1 LLTGGAGF
9 MFGTLMG
16 FLIQGLIQTYITFD
30 GKLSSWWSKIVTGFL
45 LFAFIAFPRKTARR
59 PEPWRDA
66 MKSNLVVIPPGRGHS
81 NQAEVTHIIGIDI
94 IVDRYPEGTSLPR
107 EAELT
112 AMFDVSRT
120 VLRESVK
127 TLSAKGPLKSK
138 AGVGARVTERS
149 AWNMFDSDVVG
160 WHLEVGIDKRFL
172 RDLADIRLAA
182 EPRAAALPAE
192 RRADDA
198 IAILRG
204 SIVKPRSFAS
214 DSIEFADADL
224 RLHLDVAAFSANPF
238 MRSIGDHHRRP
249 RAHCRCDRRPGC
261 LGCRRS
267 DHEHYLQ
274 RPAPPWRR
282 LRDGSKAETKTEDG
296 HGKLQR
302 PAALQR
308 CISRRAD
315 GVRC

>member
-1 LLTGGAGF
+1 MRLLTGGAGF

-59 PEPWRDA
+59 PERWRNA
-66 MKSNLVVIPPGRGHS
+66 MKSNLVVIPPGRDHS
-81 NQAEVTHIIGIDI
+81 NQAEVTRTIGIDI

-127 TLSAKGPLKSK
+127 TLSAKGPLNSK
-138 AGVGARVTERS
+138 AGVGARVRERS

-172 RDLADIRLAA
+172 RDLTDIRLAV
-182 EPRAAALPAE
+182 EPRAAALAAE

-198 IAILRG
+198 IAILRD
-204 SIVKPRSFAS
+204 SIVKLRSFAS

-224 RLHLDVAAFSANPF
+224 RLHLDVATFSANPF
-238 MRSIGDHHRRP
+238 MRSIGAVIEAAL
-249 RAHCRCDRRPGC
+249 RASFR
-261 LGCRRS
+261 LS
-267 DHEHYLQ
+267 
-274 RPAPPWRR
+274 APT
-282 LRDGSKAETKTEDG
+282 EKTERAITIAAHERIVDAIADRDAEAAAAAMTNVIFNG
-296 HGKLQR
+296 LRRHG
-302 PAALQR
+302 AA
-308 CISRRAD
+308 
-315 GVRC
+315 G